1 MVDAASSSVSSV
13 SIASSPSPF
22 FNSSAAIESRMAA
35 FAARWHS
42 SARSAPLKPSV
53 FWATKFRG
61 TSRATGDF
69 LSVASRMPS
78 RAGRSGSGMYMSWS
92 SRPGRSSAS
101 SSSSGRFVAP
111 MKKRFFLTPTPSIS
125 VSSWFMTLSPAPPAS
140 PMDEPRDVP
149 MESSSSK
156 KSTQGA
162 AARALSNTSRT
173 LASDSPNHMVRSSGP
188 LMLTKLAEHSDA
200 TALASNVLPHPGGP

>member
-1 MVDAASSSVSSV
+1 
-13 SIASSPSPF
+13 
-22 FNSSAAIESRMAA
+22 
-35 FAARWHS
+35 
-42 SARSAPLKPSV
+42 
-53 FWATKFRG
+53 
-61 TSRATGDF
+61 
-69 LSVASRMPS
+69 
-78 RAGRSGSGMYMSWS
+78 
-92 SRPGRSSAS
+92 
-101 SSSSGRFVAP
+101 

-173 LASDSPNHMVRSSGP
+173 LASDSPNLHTDRQMH
-188 LMLTKLAEHSDA
+188 TD
-200 TALASNVLPHPGGP
+200 GGVGVCVCVCRGCACVYVFVWLCTVCTTW